1 MALGPQFGPPLR
13 QFLVAQQVP
22 AMLIEQLCTRMDT
35 LNQTIADDPE
45 LGPDFAIGHSYF
57 CQPPTNPAESAA
69 WLRLIFEQE
78 IGPLLADYWREQPAT
93 AAAQLRKL
101 LA

>member
-1 MALGPQFGPPLR
+1 MA
-13 QFLVAQQVP
+13 A
-22 AMLIEQLCTRMDT
+22 

-45 LGPDFAIGHSYF
+45 LGPILQSATATSASRRR
-57 CQPPTNPAESAA
+57 PAEQAAA
-69 WLRLIFEQE
+69 WLRLILEQE